1 MREALDPRL
10 PPDLLHRKKRGFNP
24 PLRDWLRGGL
34 AQRFGGLGQRLQD
47 ATTGQLV
54 ARPVDSFVQRYVSGT
69 EALAEQVLQL
79 IVLDESLGQLSR
91 VPH

>member
-1 MREALDPRL
+1 MDRRL
-10 PPDLLHRKKRGFNP
+10 PPDLFNRKKRGFNP
-24 PLRDWLRGGL
+24 PLRDWLRDGL
-34 AQRFGGLGQRLQD
+34 AQRFAGLGQRLQD
-47 ATTGQLV
+47 ATAGQLV
-54 ARPVDSFVQRYVSGT
+54 ARPVDSFVQRYVAGA